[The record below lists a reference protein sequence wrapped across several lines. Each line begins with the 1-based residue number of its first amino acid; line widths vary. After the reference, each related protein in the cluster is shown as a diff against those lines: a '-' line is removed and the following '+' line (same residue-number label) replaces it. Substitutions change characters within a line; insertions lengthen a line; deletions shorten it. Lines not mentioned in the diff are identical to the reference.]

1 MSKTIPSFLIQSI
14 EKYKDKV
21 AFNYYYDGTW
31 RSITY
36 KEFYDQATHFSFLLK
51 EAGINKGDRV
61 CIVSENR
68 PQWCSSYLGI
78 LLSGAIAVPIDMQ
91 LGHEE
96 IKNIFVDSEPRIVL
110 YSDKTEESVLMAI
123 NGHIKGINLDKCNLS
138 PISYHHPQIEISG
151 EDIAS
156 IIYTSGTTGR
166 PKGVMLSH
174 ENFCSD
180 AEAIIAANL
189 IFESDNVLSLLPL
202 HHTYPFMCTFLL
214 PLVLGASITFSSGLK
229 AVDIFST
236 IRERSVTIAVLVP
249 RILEMIRNKL
259 FSEIRKRK
267 IVGETISTLAKISG
281 FLRRDL
287 DVNIGRILF
296 PFIHKNFG
304 SLRLFV
310 SGGAKLEPS
319 VMADLESFGFT
330 IIEGYGLTETAPVL
344 TFNPIEKRKPGSAG
358 KPLPNVQIRIADDSE
373 IVVKGPMVMKGYY
386 KNPVATMEVLKDG
399 WLYTGDTGYL
409 DEEGYLYITGRK
421 KEIIVLSSGKNIY
434 PDDVESIYERIPLIK
449 EICIVEKDGSLHAVI
464 VPDFDYAKKAMIGNI
479 SDSLIWSINSISMK
493 IPEYMRIK
501 GFTLYPNPLPRTPL
515 GKLRRFMV
523 KEILKEETRGIK
535 KEEPVILD
543 DFSKKVIE
551 CIKMQLKEKI
561 PVNLTDNLELDLG
574 FDSLMR
580 LELLSALESSFSVSL
595 PETFITEVQTVQ
607 DVISKM
613 REFEIGKEV
622 DGKKLSLQDF
632 LKKEPS
638 QEDKEKILFKYK
650 WWQEIIVYPLFVIQK
665 IFFKLFFRMK
675 VIGDLNIPKKG
686 PFIIAANHT
695 SYLDGFV
702 IAASLPFKIYKDT
715 YFLGYQKYFV
725 GRFKSIFAR
734 LAHVI
739 PVDPDIYLNRALQIS
754 SYVLNNGKILCIFP
768 EGGRSFNGKLLPFKK
783 GIGVLSLELNVP
795 VLPVIIKGTYEAL
808 PRGAKFIRFSKIR
821 VSFFNKIDPSDTDLS
836 KKPPKSDDYQFFADE
851 LRKRFINF
859 SG

>member
-1 MSKTIPSFLIQSI
+1 M
-14 EKYKDKV
+14 
-21 AFNYYYDGTW
+21 
-31 RSITY
+31 
-36 KEFYDQATHFSFLLK
+36 
-51 EAGINKGDRV
+51 
-61 CIVSENR
+61 
-68 PQWCSSYLGI
+68 
-78 LLSGAIAVPIDMQ
+78 SGAIAVPIDMQ

-96 IKNIFVDSEPRIVL
+96 IRNIIVDSEPKVVF
-110 YSDKTEESVLMAI
+110 YSNKTEDNVLRAI
-123 NGHIKGINLDKCNLS
+123 NGLGIKGINLEKYNFS
-138 PISYHHPQIEISG
+138 PFSDHPQIEIRG

-180 AEAIIAANL
+180 AEAIIAYNL
-189 IFESDNVLSLLPL
+189 IFENDNVLSLLPL

-214 PLVLGASITFSSGLK
+214 PLALGASVTFSSGLK

-236 IRERSVTIAVLVP
+236 IRQKGVTIAVLVP
-249 RILEMIRNKL
+249 RILEMIRDRL
-259 FSEIRKRK
+259 FSEIKKRK
-267 IVGETISTLAKISG
+267 IISG
-281 FLRRDL
+281 AIFRLSKMNGLLRRRL
-287 DVNIGRILF
+287 DINMGRILF
-296 PFIHKNFG
+296 SFIHKNFG

-310 SGGAKLEPS
+310 SGGARLEPS
-319 VMADLESFGFT
+319 VMSDLEAFGFT
-330 IIEGYGLTETAPVL
+330 IIEGYGLTETSPVL

-386 KNPVATMEVLKDG
+386 KNPVATMEALKNG

-409 DEEGYLYITGRK
+409 DEDGYLYITGRK

-434 PDDVESIYERIPLIK
+434 PEDVERIYEKIPLIK

-464 VPDFDYAKKAMIGNI
+464 VPDFDYAKRAMIGNI
-479 SDSLIWSINSISMK
+479 SDSLIWSINSIAMK

-523 KEILKEETRGIK
+523 KEILKEKRFEIK

-543 DFSKKVIE
+543 DFSKRVIE
-551 CIKMQLKEKI
+551 CIRMQLKERI
-561 PVNLTDNLELDLG
+561 PIKLTDNLELDLG

-613 REFEIGKEV
+613 KEYEIGKEFE
-622 DGKKLSLQDF
+622 GKKLSLKDF

-638 QEDKEKILFKYK
+638 QEDKEKVLFKYRF
-650 WWQEIIVYPLFVIQK
+650 WQEIIAYLLFVIQK
-665 IFFKLFFRMK
+665 VFFKLFFRMK
-675 VIGDLNIPKKG
+675 VIGDLNIPQKG

-702 IAASLPFKIYKDT
+702 IAASLPFKTFKNT

-739 PVDPDIYLNRALQIS
+739 PIDPDIYLNRALQIS
-754 SYVLNNGKILCIFP
+754 AYVLNNGKILCIFP

-783 GIGVLSLELNVP
+783 GIGVLSLGLNVS

-821 VSFFNKIDPSDTDLS
+821 VSFFSKIDPSDIDLS

-859 SG
+859 GG